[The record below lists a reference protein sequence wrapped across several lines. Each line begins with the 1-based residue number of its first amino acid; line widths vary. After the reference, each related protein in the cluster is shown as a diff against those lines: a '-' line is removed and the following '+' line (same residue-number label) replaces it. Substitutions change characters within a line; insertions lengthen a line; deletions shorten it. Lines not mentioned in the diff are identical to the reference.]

1 MSVIA
6 GHFGRKLSPVLVI
19 KETFVTKSCWLWKKK
34 LCKKIKMLLNLNEIK
49 ICLSVFDMDNLVS
62 GSKVG
67 LSKKFKD
74 SGVKRVFLVAAVP
87 DTPENY

>member
-1 MSVIA
+1 
-6 GHFGRKLSPVLVI
+6 
-19 KETFVTKSCWLWKKK
+19 
-34 LCKKIKMLLNLNEIK
+34 MLLNLNEIK

-74 SGVKRVFLVAAVP
+74 SGVKGVFLVAAVP
-87 DTPENY
+87 DAPENY